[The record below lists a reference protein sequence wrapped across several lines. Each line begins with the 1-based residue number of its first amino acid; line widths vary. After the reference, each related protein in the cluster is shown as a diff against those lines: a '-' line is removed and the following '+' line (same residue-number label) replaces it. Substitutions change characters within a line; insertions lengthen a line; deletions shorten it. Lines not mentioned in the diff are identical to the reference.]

1 MEAIDEGDNLVN
13 LYFAITIAGYTLE
26 FSVGFARTLEVV
38 IAVRDES
45 EVIRDFDGTV
55 YGSLQP
61 DGTFIP
67 DGVSIEDQNQT
78 G

>member
-1 MEAIDEGDNLVN
+1 VN

-26 FSVGFARTLEVV
+26 FSVGFTRTLSVV
-38 IAVRDES
+38 IALRDVGVDGLDS
-45 EVIRDFDGTV
+45 MGTV

-61 DGTFIP
+61 DGTFVP
-67 DGVSIEDQNQT
+67 DGVSIEDQNTT